1 MAYKYSKGWYV
12 KKLKEWGIRYHPIG
26 RKKLELYK
34 TWVVRNLYN
43 EYKLMKNK

>member
-1 MAYKYSKGWYV
+1 MYV
-12 KKLKEWGIRYHPIG
+12 NRCILFDSYIG

-43 EYKLMKNK
+43 EKLKKN